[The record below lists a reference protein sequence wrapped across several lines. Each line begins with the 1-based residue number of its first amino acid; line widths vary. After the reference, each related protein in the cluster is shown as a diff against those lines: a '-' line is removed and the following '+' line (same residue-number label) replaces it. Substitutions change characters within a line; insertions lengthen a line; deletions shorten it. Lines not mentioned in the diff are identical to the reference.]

1 MPFLQASLVI
11 YNVLWVGWLIKRCF
25 MSENIPRNELLM
37 ALKINREKNWVLIEG
52 CW

>member
-25 MSENIPRNELLM
+25 MRENIPRNELLM